1 MRADGSES
9 WVSGSAKPE
18 IHPDGS
24 VLWSGYVRH
33 ITYRHKVE
41 LALKR
46 KSALLQLLNETALE
60 FINVPV
66 AFAHSAIDKAL
77 EGLGRF
83 FGVDR
88 AYLFEYDFGKLKTC
102 NTHEWCAEGI
112 EPFKDQLQ
120 DQPIEWDSEWYSQ
133 HLQGEVVNIPDV
145 DAMPSCSVK
154 NLLTMRSIRSLLKVP
169 LMHQDKPIGFVGFD
183 AVSKIRTF
191 SAEEIMLLKVF
202 ARARKLVV
210 PPQLEPV
217 AIRLTQTELRPGTAD
232 NDVNAIKGTSGGLPE
247 GFLTNDFLTSSR
259 NWFLLTNIDGLSYME
274 RIKFET
280 DMQVDFVTDNLL
292 VKGYERY
299 SFGYYNWRSIW
310 GSLPS

>member
-1 MRADGSES
+1 MAVNLSAIKDLLLPGLRGVEGKYEMIPSQYDKIFTKHDSKMALERTAEMRYLGLAQLKTEGGQTAFDNGAGERYVYNQEHVEIGLGYAITRKAIDDNLYKTQFHPSNLGLIESFQQTKEIYGASILNTATTYNNSVGGDGKSLI
-9 WVSGSAKPE
+9 ATD
-18 IHPDGS
+18 HPIDGGTVANRPS
-24 VLWSGYVRH
+24 VDVDLNEA
-33 ITYRHKVE
+33 T
-41 LALKR
+41 
-46 KSALLQLLNETALE
+46 LLNGMISVRT
-60 FINVPV
+60 
-66 AFAHSAIDKAL
+66 S
-77 EGLGRF
+77 
-83 FGVDR
+83 
-88 AYLFEYDFGKLKTC
+88 
-102 NTHEWCAEGI
+102 
-112 EPFKDQLQ
+112 FKDQA
-120 DQPIEWDSEWYSQ
+120 
-133 HLQGEVVNIPDV
+133 G
-145 DAMPSCSVK
+145 
-154 NLLTMRSIRSLLKVP
+154 
-169 LMHQDKPIGFVGFD
+169 
-183 AVSKIRTF
+183 
-191 SAEEIMLLKVF
+191 LKVF